1 MNYKGNKEITKTNN
15 LTEGN
20 ILKSLFKLALPIM
33 GTSFVQMAYNMTDMI
48 WVGRVGSRA
57 VAAVGTA
64 GFYTWLAMAFIL
76 IPKIGAEVG
85 VAQSVGKKDMKEAK
99 VYIKHSL
106 QMIVG
111 IALIYALVLITFR
124 NPLIGFFNL
133 GEADIIHDAT
143 TYLVIISF
151 GIVFYFINPVF
162 TAIFNGY
169 GESRTPFIVNS
180 IGLVVNMILDP
191 LMILGIGPFPR
202 LEVAGAA
209 MATVIAQATVTA
221 IFIAIAKGRRDLFS
235 ELNLFTAPDMVH
247 IRKIS
252 KLGLPVALQSGFFT
266 AIAMVIARIIAQWG
280 PIPIAV
286 QKVGSQIE
294 AISWMT
300 AGGFQTAMGT
310 FVGQNYGAKKWPR
323 VFRGY
328 FAGMSIMSLIGILAS
343 LLLIFA
349 ARPLFSIFVPGEEET
364 IRYGIVYLRILGL
377 SQLFMCIESTTAG
390 AFNGL
395 GKTVPPS
402 IVGIIFNGLRIPAA
416 LFLSSTSLG
425 LNGVWWAISISS
437 IFKGVVLTT
446 WYLLMLKK
454 NPDTKSLR
462 IADLRLIE

>member
-1 MNYKGNKEITKTNN
+1 MTNTNN

-20 ILKSLFKLALPIM
+20 ILKSLFKLAIPIM

-48 WVGRVGSRA
+48 WVGKLGSRA

-64 GFYTWLAMAFIL
+64 GFFTWLAMAFIL

-85 VAQSVGKKDMKEAK
+85 VAQSVGKGDMKEAK
-99 VYIKHSL
+99 VYIKHSI
-106 QMIVG
+106 QMIICIAIFYG
-111 IALIYALVLITFR
+111 IVLITFR
-124 NPLIGFFNL
+124 KSFIGFFNL
-133 GEADIIHDAT
+133 GEPDIISNAI

-151 GIVFYFINPVF
+151 GIIFYFINPVF

-169 GESRTPFIVNS
+169 GESRTPFIINF
-180 IGLVVNMILDP
+180 IGLIVNMILDP
-191 LMILGIGPFPR
+191 ILIFGIGPFPR

-209 MATVIAQATVTA
+209 IATVIAQAVVTCV
-221 IFIAIAKGRRDLFS
+221 FIINVSRRKELFS
-235 ELNLFTAPDMVH
+235 ELHLLKAPDMDH
-247 IRKIS
+247 IRRIV
-252 KLGLPVALQSGFFT
+252 KLGFPVALQSGLFT
-266 AIAMVIARIIAQWG
+266 IIAMFIARIIANWG

-300 AGGFQTAMGT
+300 AGGFQTAMSS
-310 FVGQNYGAKKWPR
+310 FVGQNYGAKKWGR

-328 FAGMSIMSLIGILAS
+328 FIGISIMSVIGIITS

-349 ARPLFSIFVPGEEET
+349 ARPLFSIFIKEEET
-364 IRYGIVYLRILGL
+364 IRYGIVYLQILGI

-395 GKTVPPS
+395 GMTIPPS
-402 IVGIIFNGLRIPAA
+402 VVGIVFNVLRIPAA
-416 LFLSSTSLG
+416 LILSSTSLG

-437 IFKGVVLTT
+437 IFKGLVLVSC
-446 WYLLMLKK
+446 YMLMLKK
-454 NPDTKSLR
+454 NPQTKAMK
-462 IADLRLIE
+462 IMDF

>member
-1 MNYKGNKEITKTNN
+1 MTNTNN

-33 GTSFVQMAYNMTDMI
+33 GTSFVQMAYNLTDMI
-48 WVGRVGSRA
+48 WVGKLGSRA

-64 GFYTWLAMAFIL
+64 GFFTWLAMAFIL

-85 VAQSVGKKDMKEAK
+85 VAQSAGQGDMKEAK
-99 VYIKHSL
+99 VYIKHSI
-106 QMIVG
+106 QMIIC
-111 IALIYALVLITFR
+111 IAILYAFILITFR

-133 GEADIIHDAT
+133 GEADIIRNAI

-151 GIVFYFINPVF
+151 GLIFYFINPVF
-162 TAIFNGY
+162 SAIFNGY
-169 GESRTPFIVNS
+169 GESRTPFVVNS

-191 LMILGIGPFPR
+191 ILILGIGPFPK

-209 MATVIAQATVTA
+209 IATIIAQAVVTCV
-221 IFIAIAKGRRDLFS
+221 FIINARGRKELFS
-235 ELNLFTAPDMVH
+235 ELYLLKAPDMDH
-247 IRKIS
+247 IRKVV
-252 KLGLPVALQSGFFT
+252 KLGFPVALQSGFFT
-266 AIAMVIARIIAQWG
+266 IIAMIIARIIANWG

-300 AGGFQTAMGT
+300 AGGFQTAMSA

-328 FAGMSIMSLIGILAS
+328 FIGLSIMSLIGIITS

-349 ARPLFSIFVPGEEET
+349 ARPLFSIFIQEEET
-364 IRYGIVYLRILGL
+364 IRYGIVYLQILGL

-395 GKTVPPS
+395 GKTIPPS
-402 IVGIIFNGLRIPAA
+402 VVGIVFNSLRIPAA
-416 LFLSSTSLG
+416 IILSSTSLG

-437 IFKGVVLTT
+437 IFKGTVLSI
-446 WYLLMLKK
+446 WYMIMLKR
-454 NPDTKSLR
+454 NPETKGMKML
-462 IADLRLIE
+462 DLKSIS

>member
-1 MNYKGNKEITKTNN
+1 MSRINN

-20 ILKSLFKLALPIM
+20 IFKALFRLAIPIM
-33 GTSFVQMAYNMTDMI
+33 GTSFVQMAYNMTDLI
-48 WVGRVGSRA
+48 WVGRIGSRA

-64 GFYTWLAMAFIL
+64 GFYTWLGMAFIL

-85 VAQSVGKKDMKEAK
+85 VAQSVGKDDMVEAK

-106 QMIVG
+106 QMIVL
-111 IALIYALVLITFR
+111 IALFYGLILLRFQK
-124 NPLIGFFNL
+124 PLIGFFNL
-133 GEADIIHDAT
+133 GEVDLINNAI
-143 TYLVIISF
+143 TYLRIISF

-169 GESRTPFIVNS
+169 GESRTPFIINS
-180 IGLVVNMILDP
+180 VGLIVNMILDP
-191 LMILGIGPFPR
+191 LLILGIGPFQR

-209 MATVIAQATVTA
+209 IATVIAQATVTA
-221 IFIAIAKGRRDLFS
+221 IFIINAKRRPELFS
-235 ELNLFTAPDMVH
+235 KLHLLSVPDMAH
-247 IRKIS
+247 IRRIV

-266 AIAMVIARIIAQWG
+266 TIAMVIARIIAQWG

-300 AGGFQTAMGT
+300 AGGFQTAMSA
-310 FVGQNYGAKKWPR
+310 FVGQHYGARKWNR

-328 FAGMSIMSLIGILAS
+328 FTGMTIMSLIGILTS

-364 IRYGIVYLRILGL
+364 IRYGIVYLRILAL
-377 SQLFMCIESTTAG
+377 SQFFMCIESTTAG
-390 AFNGL
+390 AFHGL

-402 IVGIIFNGLRIPAA
+402 IVGIVFNGLRIPVA
-416 LFLSSTSLG
+416 LYLSSTSLG
-425 LNGVWWAISISS
+425 LDGVWWAISISS
-437 IFKGVVLTT
+437 IFKGIVLTT
-446 WYLLMLKK
+446 WYLVFLKR
-454 NPDTKSLR
+454 NPKTRDLR
-462 IADLRLIE
+462 IADLKLIE

>member
-1 MNYKGNKEITKTNN
+1 MNN

-20 ILKSLFKLALPIM
+20 ILKALFKLAIPIM
-33 GTSFVQMAYNMTDMI
+33 GTSFVQMAYNMTDLI
-48 WVGRVGSRA
+48 WVGRIGSRA

-85 VAQSVGKKDMKEAK
+85 VAQSAGKNDMKEAK

-106 QMIVG
+106 QMIMA
-111 IALIYALVLITFR
+111 IAIFYGLVLLSFR
-124 NPLIGFFNL
+124 KPLIGFFDL
-133 GEADIIHDAT
+133 GEIDVINDAI
-143 TYLVIISF
+143 TYLAIISF
-151 GIVFYFINPVF
+151 GIIFYFINPVF

-169 GESRTPFIVNS
+169 GESRTPFKINS
-180 IGLVVNMILDP
+180 IGLIINMILDP
-191 LMILGIGPFPR
+191 LLILGIGPIPK

-209 MATVIAQATVTA
+209 IATVIAQATVTL
-221 IFIAIAKGRRDLFS
+221 IFIITARKRADLFS
-235 ELNLFTAPDMVH
+235 ELHLLSSPDMDH
-247 IRKIS
+247 IKRIV

-300 AGGFQTAMGT
+300 AGGFQTAMST
-310 FVGQNYGAKKWPR
+310 FVGQNYGARKWTR

-328 FAGMSIMSLIGILAS
+328 FTGLTIMSVIGIIAS

-364 IRYGIVYLRILGL
+364 ISYGIVYLRILGL
-377 SQLFMCIESTTAG
+377 SQLFICIESTTAG

-402 IVGIIFNGLRIPAA
+402 IIGIFFNALRIPAA

-425 LNGVWWAISISS
+425 LDGVWWSISISG
-437 IFKGVVLTT
+437 ILKGLVLTI
-446 WYLLMLKK
+446 WYLVMLR
-454 NPDTKSLR
+454 NNSETKDLR
-462 IADLRLIE
+462 IADLKFIE

>member
-1 MNYKGNKEITKTNN
+1 MTKTNN

-20 ILKSLFKLALPIM
+20 ILKALFKLAIPIM

-85 VAQSVGKKDMKEAK
+85 VAQSAGKQDMDEAK
-99 VYIKHSL
+99 VYIKHSI
-106 QMIVG
+106 QMIICISLVYAS
-111 IALIYALVLITFR
+111 ILLIFR
-124 NPLIGFFNL
+124 KPLIGFFNL
-133 GEADIIHDAT
+133 GEPDIINDAI
-143 TYLVIISF
+143 TYLIIISF
-151 GIVFYFINPVF
+151 GIIFYFINPVF

-209 MATVIAQATVTA
+209 IATVIAQAIVTIVFVLVA
-221 IFIAIAKGRRDLFS
+221 IKRKELFS
-235 ELNLFTAPDMVH
+235 GLNLLSAPDMAH
-247 IRKIS
+247 IKRIV

-280 PIPIAV
+280 PVPIAV

-300 AGGFQTAMGT
+300 AGGFQTAMAT
-310 FVGQNYGAKKWPR
+310 FVGQNYGAKQWPR

-328 FAGMSIMSLIGILAS
+328 FSGMTIMSIIGILTS

-364 IRYGIVYLRILGL
+364 IMYGIVYLRILGL

-402 IVGIIFNGLRIPAA
+402 IVGILFNGLRIPAA

-437 IFKGVVLTT
+437 IFKGMVLTT
-446 WYLLMLKK
+446 WYLIMLKK
-454 NPDTKSLR
+454 NPETKSLR
-462 IADLRLIE
+462 IADLKLIE

>member
-1 MNYKGNKEITKTNN
+1 MKKGQIRVTKTNN

-20 ILKSLFKLALPIM
+20 ILKALFKLAIPIM
-33 GTSFVQMAYNMTDMI
+33 GTSFVQMAYNMTDLI
-48 WVGRVGSRA
+48 WVGRMGSRA
-57 VAAVGTA
+57 VASVGTA

-85 VAQSVGKKDMKEAK
+85 VAQSSGKGDMTEVK

-106 QMIVG
+106 QMIVA
-111 IALIYALVLITFR
+111 IALFYAFVLLVFR
-124 NPLIGFFNL
+124 KPLIAFFNL
-133 GEADIIHDAT
+133 GEIDVINDAV
-143 TYLVIISF
+143 TYLTIISF
-151 GIVFYFINPVF
+151 GIIFYFINPVF

-169 GESRTPFIVNS
+169 GESRTPFRINS
-180 IGLVVNMILDP
+180 VGLMVNMILDP
-191 LMILGIGPFPR
+191 LLILGIGPFPR
-202 LEVAGAA
+202 LGVAGAA
-209 MATVIAQATVTA
+209 IATVIAQATVTV
-221 IFIAIAKGRRDLFS
+221 IFIINTKDRPDLFS
-235 ELNLFTAPDMVH
+235 GLHLFSLPDMEH
-247 IRKIS
+247 IKRIV

-266 AIAMVIARIIAQWG
+266 VIAMIIARIIAQWG

-300 AGGFQTAMGT
+300 AGGFQTAMST
-310 FVGQNYGAKKWPR
+310 FIGQNYGGRKWSR

-328 FAGMSIMSLIGILAS
+328 FTGLSIMSIIGIITS

-364 IRYGIVYLRILGL
+364 IKYGIVYLRILGL

-402 IVGIIFNGLRIPAA
+402 IIGILFNGLRIPVA
-416 LFLSSTSLG
+416 LYLSSTSLG

-437 IFKGVVLTT
+437 IFKGVVLTL
-446 WYLLMLKK
+446 WYLLMLRR
-454 NPDTKSLR
+454 NSETKDLR